1 MVARVTH
8 YRIREGKMEE
18 FAAIVQ
24 SLLPAMDK
32 LHGFRVLLI
41 LRGEEKGSR
50 DAMAVSVWDTSADLK
65 NSDNNEFY
73 YEVLA
78 RLLTCCESLS
88 PVWHEQE
95 VLVSKFANP

>member
-8 YRIREGKMEE
+8 YHIREGKVEE
-18 FAAIVQ
+18 FAAEVQ
-24 SLLPAMDK
+24 ALIPAMDK

-41 LRGEEKGSR
+41 LRGEDKTSR
-50 DAMAVSVWDTSADLK
+50 DAMAVSVWDSATDMK

-73 YEVLA
+73 YRVLA
-78 RLLTCCESLS
+78 RLLSCCESLS
-88 PVWHEQE
+88 PMWHEQE